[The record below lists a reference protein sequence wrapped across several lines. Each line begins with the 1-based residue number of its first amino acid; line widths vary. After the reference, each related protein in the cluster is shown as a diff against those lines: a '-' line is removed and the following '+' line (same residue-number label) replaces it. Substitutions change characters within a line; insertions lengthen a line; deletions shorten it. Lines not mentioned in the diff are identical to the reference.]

1 MDMQSTS
8 SEILTADGTNT
19 VQLVM
24 IILGI
29 AALAFLLISTRRRI
43 MNSTR
48 QPAETPREQF
58 ARIGGLSRTTREVER
73 VMAELDS
80 LSREIHGRIDTKLA
94 RLEKLL
100 RDADQRIALLSQP
113 VDSSADRG
121 SRLEVL
127 LEQEEPL
134 DAVSGD
140 DNTGDATQQSVVR
153 MAEVGRSVLEIAQH
167 VGKTPGEI
175 ELMLALHKTRIEG
188 EAGSPAGVHAE

>member
-48 QPAETPREQF
+48 QPTETPREQF
-58 ARIGGLSRTTREVER
+58 ARMGGLSRTTREVER

-140 DNTGDATQQSVVR
+140 QNTGDATQQSVVR

>member
-1 MDMQSTS
+1 MQSTS

-48 QPAETPREQF
+48 QPTETPREQF
-58 ARIGGLSRTTREVER
+58 ARLGGLSRTTREVER

-121 SRLEVL
+121 SRLEIL

-134 DAVSGD
+134 DVVSGD

>member
-48 QPAETPREQF
+48 QPTETPREQF
-58 ARIGGLSRTTREVER
+58 ARMGGLSRTTREVER

-134 DAVSGD
+134 DVVSGD
-140 DNTGDATQQSVVR
+140 ENSGDATQQSVVR

>member
-48 QPAETPREQF
+48 QPTETPREQF
-58 ARIGGLSRTTREVER
+58 TRRGGLSRTTREVER

-121 SRLEVL
+121 SRLEIL

-134 DAVSGD
+134 DVVSGD